1 MGYYDYLCPTKKM
14 MLMKKILLCVATLM
28 AFVAGVNA
36 QSLKERA
43 LVYKYVVNDK
53 APGVHTTIKNGVK
66 IWTNSNGDNLGEYK
80 YSITQSEK
88 KEADKIRAQAIDEIS
103 KKSLTKE
110 ARKKADEAVRK
121 KLIEQK
127 TAKNRKNDNSSS
139 ETESVFNVNT
149 KD

>member
-1 MGYYDYLCPTKKM
+1 
-14 MLMKKILLCVATLM
+14 M
-28 AFVAGVNA
+28 AFATSVNA
-36 QSLKERA
+36 QSLKQRA

-66 IWTNSNGDNLGEYK
+66 IWTNSHGDNLGEYK

>member
-1 MGYYDYLCPTKKM
+1 M

-36 QSLKERA
+36 QSLKQRA

>member
-1 MGYYDYLCPTKKM
+1 MQFL
-14 MLMKKILLCVATLM
+14 IVAFATS
-28 AFVAGVNA
+28 VNA
-36 QSLKERA
+36 QSLKQRA

>member
-1 MGYYDYLCPTKKM
+1 
-14 MLMKKILLCVATLM
+14 MKKILFIFVVLM
-28 AFVAGVNA
+28 AFATSVNA
-36 QSLKERA
+36 QSLKQRA

-53 APGVHTTIKNGVK
+53 APGVHTTIKNGVT

>member
-1 MGYYDYLCPTKKM
+1 
-14 MLMKKILLCVATLM
+14 M
-28 AFVAGVNA
+28 AYTTDVNA
-36 QSLKERA
+36 QSLKQRA

-121 KLIEQK
+121 KLIKER
-127 TAKNRKNDNSSS
+127 TDKNKKNDNSSS
-139 ETESVFNVNT
+139 GTESVFNVNT
-149 KD
+149 TD